1 MSQSL
6 RLSKVQSGETVRM
19 LGFVQCDR
27 YGLRLAEMGLTPG
40 TSIDV
45 LQATRGQPMLLRVRG
60 AQLAIGRH
68 AADKI
73 KVERVAHGRSVP
85 GERRR
90 GWRRS
95 GGRGYPRWGDRKR
108 GWKHWRSPYADLSG
122 TEDDLRER

>member
-6 RLSKVQSGETVRM
+6 RLSKIQTGEIVRM

-40 TSIDV
+40 TSIEV

-60 AQLAIGRH
+60 AQLAIGRR

-73 KVERVAHGRSVP
+73 KVERVTHARSAP
-85 GERRR
+85 GKHRR
-90 GWRRS
+90 GWRRFGSRGHPRRVS
-95 GGRGYPRWGDRKR
+95 GKR

-122 TEDDLRER
+122 TEDELRER